1 MSMNAEQQPPMERV
15 ACYVCGEHRHQPW
28 AQENGFH
35 AVRCQGCGLVYVN
48 PRPTRAAISRAA
60 QSGLH
65 EGAVTQDETGQR
77 DARKVALYLERLG
90 ALYEPRE
97 LERRGGR
104 WFDVGCGFGEFLEA
118 LVVESA
124 GALGVVGSEPNERKA
139 AAARA
144 RGLDVSFRDL
154 NTEQAGYG
162 FISLLNVFSH
172 VPAPPELLDQR
183 HGLLE
188 PGGELV
194 LETGNWAE
202 LERRQ
207 IKDRL
212 HLPDHLSFA
221 SEALLR
227 RLLEAAGF
235 EVLSVMR
242 YPMSKASLL
251 RRLLPAQFRAAPETT
266 ACDLWFRARVPKK

>member
-1 MSMNAEQQPPMERV
+1 MSAEPSLPVEQV
-15 ACYVCGEHRHQPW
+15 ACYVCGERHHQPW
-28 AQENGFH
+28 AEENGFS
-35 AVRCQGCGLVYVN
+35 AVRCGGCGLVYVN
-48 PRPTRAAISRAA
+48 PRPTRAVISRAA

-65 EGAVTQDETGQR
+65 EGAVTQDETGRR
-77 DARKVALYLERLG
+77 DSRKISLFRGRLAALFE
-90 ALYEPRE
+90 ARE

-104 WFDVGCGFGEFLEA
+104 WLDVGCGFGEFLEA
-118 LVVESA
+118 LGLESA
-124 GALGVVGSEPNERKA
+124 GALDVLGSEPNERKA

-154 NTEQAGYG
+154 AAEPSGYG

-172 VPAPPELLDQR
+172 VPEPPELLRQLR
-183 HGLLE
+183 ALLE

-202 LERRQ
+202 LERPQ
-207 IKDRL
+207 ITDRL

-227 RLLEAAGF
+227 RLLEANGF
-235 EVLSVMR
+235 EVLRVLR
-242 YPMSKASLL
+242 YPMFKPSLL
-251 RRLLPAQFRAAPETT
+251 RRLLPAQFQPAPAAA
-266 ACDLWFRARVPKK
+266 ACDLWFRARAPIK